1 MNIPRLSTT
10 EIIPIA
16 NDEFVHADGSSFD
29 VVRYSL
35 MKYGDSQT
43 AWQYGQEVAQ
53 SAIEQKSEQ
62 LSQPDVLI
70 TVPACVYSPKPA
82 FAIARAMAA
91 GVNNWRTRQG
101 LQPAK
106 MLRMYSEAMGDPN
119 YAQAGLEDRQKD
131 RFNKVK
137 QRHVPPS
144 LVNGAAIFAVDD
156 CVITGSTEQSQYEIL
171 APFEPSEF
179 ISAPAIVVDP
189 EQAELFP
196 GIEHVMNTA
205 ANPDLGSVAKLIE
218 QDKFMLNSRVLKL
231 IVGHENKEELEI
243 FLDNCSW
250 QLISEMYEA
259 CINSTLEFIEE
270 YASSVALLQQKLSSK

>member
-1 MNIPRLSTT
+1 MNIPRLSTI
-10 EIIPIA
+10 EITPLS
-16 NDEFVHADGSSFD
+16 NEEFIHADGSSFD

-43 AWQYGQEVAQ
+43 AWQYGQDVAEA
-53 SAIEQKSEQ
+53 AINQTSEQ

-91 GVNNWRTRQG
+91 GVNNWRTNQG

-119 YAQAGLEDRQKD
+119 YAQSNLEDRQKD

-137 QRHVPPS
+137 QRHIPPS
-144 LVNGAAIFAVDD
+144 LVKDATIFAVDD

-171 APFEPSEF
+171 APYEPSEF

-189 EQAELFP
+189 EKAKHFP

-205 ANPDLGSVAKLIE
+205 ANPSLDSVLELIE
-218 QDKFMLNSRVLKL
+218 QDTFMLNSRVLKL
-231 IVGHENKEELEI
+231 IVGHENKEELET
-243 FLDNCSW
+243 FLDSCSW
-250 QLISEMYEA
+250 SLISDLYEA
-259 CINSTLEFIEE
+259 CINSTLEFVEE
-270 YASSVALLQQKLSSK
+270 YSDSIVLLQRKLSS

>member
-1 MNIPRLSTT
+1 MNIPRLSTI
-10 EIIPIA
+10 EITPLS
-16 NDEFVHADGSSFD
+16 DEEFVHADGSSFD
-29 VVRYSL
+29 VVGYSL
-35 MKYGDSQT
+35 MKYGDSHT
-43 AWQYGQEVAQ
+43 AWQYGQEVAEA
-53 SAIEQKSEQ
+53 AIEQTSGQ

-91 GVNNWRTRQG
+91 GVNNWRTQQG

-119 YAQAGLEDRQKD
+119 YAQANLEDRQKD

-137 QRHVPPS
+137 QRHIPPS
-144 LVNGAAIFAVDD
+144 LVKDAAIFAVDD

-171 APFEPSEF
+171 APYEPSEF

-189 EQAELFP
+189 EKAKLFP

-205 ANPDLGSVAKLIE
+205 ANPSLESVSKLIE
-218 QDKFMLNSRVLKL
+218 QGTFMLNSRVLKL
-231 IVGHENKEELEI
+231 IVGHENKEELET
-243 FLDNCSW
+243 FLGNCSW

-259 CINSTLEFIEE
+259 CINSTLEFVEE
-270 YASSVALLQQKLSSK
+270 YSDSVALLQRTLNSK